1 MLVLFIVLQIYLK
14 TLEELLYFYQEVK
27 KKLIK
32 FQGYLSKWIFIETNN
47 EKDMKYLYISTIELK
62 KIILDKLSTFS
73 YGLLI
78 PKTRLKSGRSIGSKD
93 KDSWM
98 RKGAKKQDDL
108 LENLKIP
115 KNSFHII
122 NDLVLEEPQVLEI
135 VQNDEISINYV
146 MNHIIWNQ
154 NEVNIDKTLTYNI
167 MMNVMND
174 NEDQ

>member
-93 KDSWM
+93 KDS
-98 RKGAKKQDDL
+98 
-108 LENLKIP
+108 
-115 KNSFHII
+115 
-122 NDLVLEEPQVLEI
+122 
-135 VQNDEISINYV
+135 
-146 MNHIIWNQ
+146 
-154 NEVNIDKTLTYNI
+154 
-167 MMNVMND
+167 
-174 NEDQ
+174 